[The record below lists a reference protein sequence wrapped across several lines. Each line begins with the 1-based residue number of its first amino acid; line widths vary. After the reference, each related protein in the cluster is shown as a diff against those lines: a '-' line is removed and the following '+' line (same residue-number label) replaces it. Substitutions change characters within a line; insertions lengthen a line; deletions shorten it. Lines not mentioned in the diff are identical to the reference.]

1 MRVQFTV
8 SNTEYATLQQLAAA
22 AGYPD
27 VPSYCRD
34 ISLKERTYGEMWAEI
49 TKKIAAMPSGKR
61 FALRDIVKAPPANL
75 GKKLYDNQNL
85 LGIKV
90 NPKKDSLNTNTF
102 IKL

>member
-8 SNTEYATLQQLAAA
+8 TNTEYAELQQLAAA

-34 ISLKERTYGEMWAEI
+34 ISLKVRTYAEMWKEI
-49 TKKIAAMPSGKR
+49 TEKMAAMPSGKQV
-61 FALRDIVKAPPANL
+61 ALRDLIKTPPANL
-75 GKKLYDNQNL
+75 GRKLYDNQSL
-85 LGIKV
+85 LSIKV
-90 NPKKDSLNTNTF
+90 NSKKDALHTNTF